1 MADYSMNYGEIGKQH
16 GVLTQQMDALAR
28 ELDAMVS
35 VEDSMLDAAKWS
47 AEDKKEFTDRFTSFI
62 EAGRKLHESGTKE
75 ADALQQISDVYKN
88 AEQG

>member
-1 MADYSMNYGEIGKQH
+1 MADYSINYSEVSKQH
-16 GVLTQQMDALAR
+16 GQLTEQLGQLSKVLDDLTGIQ
-28 ELDAMVS
+28 E
-35 VEDSMLDAAKWS
+35 SMLSAAQWS

>member
-47 AEDKKEFTDRFTSFI
+47 AEDKKEFTDRFD
-62 EAGRKLHESGTKE
+62 AYVQGGRN
-75 ADALQQISDVYKN
+75 LQKTGVSQAQTLKQVSDTYHS
-88 AEQG
+88 AEQR

>member
-1 MADYSMNYGEIGKQH
+1 MADYSINYSEVSKQL
-16 GVLTQQMDALAR
+16 GQLSKVLDDLTGIQ
-28 ELDAMVS
+28 E
-35 VEDSMLDAAKWS
+35 SMLSAAQWS